1 MHVIDAVEL
10 WLRHLSTVVSLPWF
24 VLIGSFAEEVISPI
38 PSLLVMGTAGTIA
51 FARGLSIW
59 HLFLFSCIGNIG
71 KTAGAYIYY
80 VIGDKMEDL
89 VVPRYGKYF
98 GVTHREIEEIGRKFT
113 GTWKDAALLFLLR
126 AIPFFPT
133 TTTSVVCGIL
143 KMRLSEYLSITFVAN
158 FIKDFVYLL
167 VGYAG
172 LARYR
177 RYQVL
182 FPHRD
187 WHRHRA
193 SLVSLVESPQ
203 EGRVAVG
210 ADLPL
215 VASVDVC
222 NWLHNSLRNR

>member
-172 LARYR
+172 LAAIGRLWRDIDDIKYFFHIATGIGIVLLLYLSWNHR
-177 RYQVL
+177 RKGVWL
-182 FPHRD
+182 WERICLW
-187 WHRHRA
+187 WHR
-193 SLVSLVESPQ
+193 
-203 EGRVAVG
+203 
-210 ADLPL
+210 
-215 VASVDVC
+215 
-222 NWLHNSLRNR
+222 